1 MDLKTR
7 SRLDFTLYNQG
18 FGLIVAASFR
28 PFDEQKLRFCLESF
42 KTNSAKLSTG
52 IDLAGGQLCKCLTV
66 I

>member
-1 MDLKTR
+1 VDLKTG
-7 SRLDFTLYNQG
+7 SRLDFTLCDQG

-28 PFDEQKLRFCLESF
+28 PFDEQKLRFCPESF